1 MFYVVEYL
9 LVQFSQLLSGDF
21 QDHEMEGAGIFW
33 KSSELA
39 DPPLE
44 GLALTFPTHPI

>member
-33 KSSELA
+33 KSY
-39 DPPLE
+39 
-44 GLALTFPTHPI
+44 GALYEVFENVYD